1 MKKVEKAC
9 PVPRRR
15 SYYVKHP
22 RYGNQ
27 PRVTGLN
34 VDKQA
39 IEVHVRAYTEE
50 ELASLFKAGG
60 LHGVDPAHVGFLIPG
75 TAIVADPSRQH
86 GSSMLNS
93 HYYDIERKCRDCSR
107 PFLFFAE
114 EQRHWYEE
122 LGFPVDAD
130 CIRCHPCRRAC
141 QDLDWIVQRYEKLLQ
156 LKEPSPDM
164 QAELADH
171 RISLVH
177 AGRFHVRQLE
187 QVRAF
192 LSRHPDH
199 PKSDDIRRRL
209 ATIE

>member
-1 MKKVEKAC
+1 MTKPSQPN

-15 SYYVKHP
+15 TYYVEHP
-22 RYGNQ
+22 RYGSQ

-34 VDKQA
+34 VDKHA
-39 IEVHVRAYTEE
+39 IGVHVRAYSQE
-50 ELASLFKAGG
+50 ELALLSKDRSWL
-60 LHGVDPAHVGFLIPG
+60 GVDASRIGFLIPG

-86 GSSMLNS
+86 GSSVLNT
-93 HYYDIERKCRDCSR
+93 HYYDIERNCRDCGR

-141 QDLDWIVQRYEKLLQ
+141 QDLDRIVQRYEELLKV
-156 LKEPSPDM
+156 KEPSPEI

-171 RISLVH
+171 RISLVQ

-199 PKSDDIRRRL
+199 PKTADIRCRL
-209 ATIE
+209 AAIV